1 MKRRLDM
8 QAIVYIRTDPG
19 KALGILDA
27 VKRIGGVKVAFATTG
42 RFDIIAR
49 VEAADLKAIGDTVVG
64 KIQAIAG
71 VRSSETA
78 MIVA

>member
-1 MKRRLDM
+1 MR
-8 QAIVYIRTDPG
+8 AIVHIRTDPG
-19 KALGILDA
+19 KALKILDA
-27 VKRIGGVKVAFATTG
+27 VKKIEGVKVAFATTG

-49 VEAADLKAIGDTVVG
+49 VEAADLKAVGEAVVS

-71 VRSSETA
+71 VRSTETS

>member
-1 MKRRLDM
+1 M
-8 QAIVYIRTDPG
+8 QAIVHIRTDPG
-19 KALGILDA
+19 KALKILDA
-27 VKRIGGVKVAFATTG
+27 VKKIEGVKVAFATTG

-49 VEAADLKAIGDTVVG
+49 VEAADLRAIGGAVVS

-71 VRSSETA
+71 VRSTETS